1 MLWLDLSTGRIDQLL
16 LVSGDPV
23 PDMDRFFTSVTVGK
37 YSILGNLLA
46 YPTQSPAA
54 FYNSRRTDLRRQENK
69 PNTFRELSCGYIPG
83 SVVVRK
89 FGFESGSLL
98 VEARVRCTWRWR
110 MYAVSACSLVFS
122 FFWNSTR
129 LFSFNYK
136 DIEKNQPY
144 MLHPVMPHKHN
155 EMRLPN
161 SVHTWHYHLAI

>member
-23 PDMDRFFTSVTVGK
+23 HDMDRFFTSVTVGK

-136 DIEKNQPY
+136 DIEKPTLYAAPRNATQ
-144 MLHPVMPHKHN
+144 
-155 EMRLPN
+155 
-161 SVHTWHYHLAI
+161 A